1 MTIKRLS
8 NTKTAAH
15 RRLSDRVT
23 RGLVSGGGALVL
35 LTLVVMFFYLLYA
48 VLPLFRSPSVTP
60 LDPIP
65 WRQQNGAPAT
75 TRHDAE
81 PAIQALGA
89 DISLTTAFV
98 IDALGRGHRLARGGA
113 TSVTDLM
120 ADFASLAAAS
130 GGQPLYLLLDRHG
143 NARLARPQ
151 TGTAGPGEASPWL
164 FPFGE
169 NLLSLSGD
177 GQPLRHAALAQ
188 PAEHQAVMAAQL
200 ASGRVVVARLGP
212 DGMTRGELAPADG
225 PVDEVLLSP
234 DGRLLYLR
242 AENLLSIYR
251 LNDDGRIQLRQR
263 LALAPAG
270 PVHITLLPADGSL
283 LVSAA
288 GQRLALWFDVA
299 DDHGHHLARIREFTA
314 APPAGAQILAS
325 AQRSVFGVLAPD
337 GAFALFS
344 TRQADPL
351 LQSRLAP
358 ATRAILSPIADAS
371 GAGIDG
377 VPDEAIV
384 TLDAGD
390 WRVWRIDT
398 AFPDI
403 SWRTLT
409 QKMWYSHYPAPA
421 WVWQS
426 SSATGTE
433 GGKFSLVP
441 LLAGTLKAAG
451 YAMLFAT
458 PLALAAAMYTAW
470 FMAPA
475 LRRWVKPA
483 MEIMGAVP
491 SVVIGLIAGLW
502 LAPYYSRALS
512 GILLLPLLLPA
523 AILATGWGFG
533 RLSARLGG
541 RVSPGWH
548 CVPLLPVVALVVWLA
563 CRLSPWIDGALF
575 GQPLSGWLGD
585 AYNPMNAL
593 VVGTAMGF
601 ALVPV
606 MYSLAED
613 ALFNVPARLI
623 QGSLALGATPWQTLL
638 GVTLPFAGAG
648 LFSAFI
654 LGLGRAVG
662 ETMIVL
668 MASGNMARVDGNL
681 FQGLRALAA
690 NIAIEIPEA
699 SLNGGHYRI
708 LLLTALLLFVFTFL
722 INTLAEAL
730 RLRLRAHYRQQ
741 DGETG

>member
-8 NTKTAAH
+8 NTKTAAY
-15 RRLSDRVT
+15 RRWSDRVT

-35 LTLVVMFFYLLYA
+35 LTLLVMFFYLLYA

-60 LDPIP
+60 LGAVP
-65 WRQQNGAPAT
+65 WSQAVRDQAAAPPDGAGVA
-75 TRHDAE
+75 
-81 PAIQALGA
+81 AIQAMGIDA
-89 DISLTTAFV
+89 SLSSAYV
-98 IDALGRGHRLARGGA
+98 IDGRGQGHLLPRRGAAPSAAG
-113 TSVTDLM
+113 LM
-120 ADFASLAAAS
+120 ADFAGLAAAS
-130 GGQPLYLLLDRHG
+130 GGQPLYLLLDRRG
-143 NARLARPQ
+143 NARLAQPNGR
-151 TGTAGPGEASPWL
+151 AAALSWV

-169 NLLSLSGD
+169 NPLPLSGD

-188 PAEHQAVMAAQL
+188 PAEKQAVMAAQL
-200 ASGRVVVARLGP
+200 ASGRILVARLGP
-212 DGMTRGELAPADG
+212 DGLTRSELTPDDG
-225 PVDEVLLSP
+225 TVDEVLLSP

-251 LNDDGRIQLRQR
+251 LNDDGQIQLRQR
-263 LALAPAG
+263 QALAPAG
-270 PVHITLLPADGSL
+270 PAQVTLLPADGSL
-283 LVSAA
+283 LVRAA
-288 GQRLALWFDVA
+288 GQRLALWFDVS
-299 DDHGHHLARIREFTA
+299 DDKGHHLARIREFA
-314 APPAGAQILAS
+314 APLPPGAQILAS
-325 AQRSVFGVLAPD
+325 AQRAVFGVLAPD
-337 GAFALFS
+337 GTFSLFS
-344 TRQADPL
+344 ARQEVPL
-351 LQSRLAP
+351 LQTRLAP
-358 ATRAILSPIADAS
+358 ALRAVFSPIIGEPGPS
-371 GAGIDG
+371 PGGGA
-377 VPDEAIV
+377 DEAIV
-384 TLDAGD
+384 TLDAGG
-390 WRVWRIDT
+390 WRIWRLDT

-409 QKMWYSHYPAPA
+409 QKIAYHHYPAPA

-426 SSATGTE
+426 TAAGGLD

-475 LRRWVKPA
+475 LRRWIKPA

-491 SVVIGLIAGLW
+491 SVVIGLIAALW
-502 LAPYYSRALS
+502 LAPYYSRVLS
-512 GILLLPLLLPA
+512 GILLLPLLLPL
-523 AILATGWGFG
+523 AILATGWGVS
-533 RLSARLGG
+533 RLPARLGA
-541 RVSPGWH
+541 RFSAGWD
-548 CVPLLPVVALVVWLA
+548 CLLLLPVVALVVWLA
-563 CRLSPWIDGALF
+563 CRLSPWIDAALF

-585 AYNPMNAL
+585 DFNPLNAL

-606 MYSLAED
+606 MFSLAED

-638 GVTLPFAGAG
+638 GVTLPSAGAG

-654 LGLGRAVG
+654 LGLGRATG

-668 MASGNMARVDGNL
+668 MASGNMARVDGNV

-699 SLNGGHYRI
+699 SLNSGHYRL
-708 LLLTALLLFVFTFL
+708 LLLTALVLFIFTFL